1 MKNTLLDLNNH
12 LFAQLEK
19 ISDESITTDDKLD
32 FEIKRTEKIIGLSEV
47 IIKNAAL
54 NLESVKTKAK
64 LHEISGEKI
73 VMPKMLED

>member
-32 FEIKRTEKIIGLSEV
+32 FEIKRTEKIIDLSEV

-54 NLESVKTKAK
+54 NLESVKTKDK
-64 LHEISGEKI
+64 LYEISGEKI

>member
-32 FEIKRTEKIIGLSEV
+32 FEIKRTEKIIDLSEV

-64 LHEISGEKI
+64 LYEISGEKI